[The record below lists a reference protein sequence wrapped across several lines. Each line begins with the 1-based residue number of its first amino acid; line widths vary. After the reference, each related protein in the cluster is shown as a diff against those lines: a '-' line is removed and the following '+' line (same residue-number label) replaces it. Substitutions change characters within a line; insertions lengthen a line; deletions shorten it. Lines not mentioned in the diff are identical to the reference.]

1 MKALVIGAGGVG
13 RAIANIASR
22 RSFIE
27 SMVIADRTLARA
39 EEAVARV
46 KDPRFSA
53 AMVNAAEL
61 EDIRDLIRKA
71 DPDVVINAVDPRFV
85 MPIFLACEIENTNY
99 IDMAMSLSRK
109 HPHYP
114 YTETGVKLGDEQ
126 FARDFNWDE
135 RKIYALI
142 GMGVEPGMSD
152 IFAKYASEHL
162 FSRIDSCTILDGSNL
177 RVEGYDFAPSFSIW
191 TTIEECLNPPLV
203 WEDGRGWYTTTPF
216 SELEI
221 FDFPEG
227 IGPVECVNV
236 EHEEVNML
244 PRTMDAK
251 KVAFKYGLGTEFIS
265 VLKTLHALGL
275 DKINPVWVRSKSG
288 KSQVAPRD
296 LVAAVLPDPAS
307 LVDVMTGKTCAG
319 TLVTG
324 KGKDGKPLGKSN
336 RSFEYDNVTDKYVT
350 FLLEEM
356 IPLAESKGYKISKD
370 PKRRGIAGAS
380 SGGICAFNAAW
391 QRPDAFSKVFT
402 TIGSFTNIRGVLSNG
417 KEVGGDQFPRM
428 VMESPKKDIRIY
440 SQDGTHD
447 LTNQFGVWPEANQKM
462 AEAWKAKGYDYKF
475 VMGEGTHNGRHG
487 AMLLPEALTW
497 LWRDVR

>member
-1 MKALVIGAGGVG
+1 MSLIPRSDRLNVIRLELNIMKALVIGAGGVG

-61 EDIRDLIRKA
+61 EDIRELIRKA

-126 FARDFNWDE
+126 FARDYNWDE
-135 RKIYALI
+135 RKIFALI

-152 IFAKYASEHL
+152 VFAKYASEHL

-177 RVEGYDFAPSFSIW
+177 RVEGFDFAPSFSIW

-236 EHEEVNML
+236 EHEEVVL
-244 PRTMDAK
+244 IPQKIDAK
-251 KVAFKYGLGTEFIS
+251 KVNFKYGLGAEFITI
-265 VLKTLHALGL
+265 LKTINMLGM
-275 DKINPVWVRSKSG
+275 DRKETVEVQGVSVS
-288 KSQVAPRD
+288 PRD
-296 LVAAVLPDPAS
+296 LLTASLPDPAT
-307 LVDVMTGKTCAG
+307 LGERMRGKTCAG
-319 TLVTG
+319 ALI
-324 KGKDGKPLGKSN
+324 KGLDKQGNPKAVYIYNVVDNAWSMKEFGDQAVVWQTAINPVIALELIHKGAWKPQGVN
-336 RSFEYDNVTDKYVT
+336 GPEWFESKPFLD
-350 FLLEEM
+350 LLEEYGTSWH
-356 IPLAESKGYKISKD
+356 IRDEDAS
-370 PKRRGIAGAS
+370 GIV
-380 SGGICAFNAAW
+380 
-391 QRPDAFSKVFT
+391 K
-402 TIGSFTNIRGVLSNG
+402 
-417 KEVGGDQFPRM
+417 
-428 VMESPKKDIRIY
+428 
-440 SQDGTHD
+440 
-447 LTNQFGVWPEANQKM
+447 
-462 AEAWKAKGYDYKF
+462 
-475 VMGEGTHNGRHG
+475 
-487 AMLLPEALTW
+487 
-497 LWRDVR
+497 

>member
-1 MKALVIGAGGVG
+1 MSLNPRSDRLNVIRLELNIMKALVIGAGGVG

-27 SMVIADRTLARA
+27 SMVIADRTLSRA

-53 AMVNAAEL
+53 AMVNVAEL
-61 EDIRDLIRKA
+61 EDVRELIRKA

-135 RKIYALI
+135 RKIFALI

-152 IFAKYASEHL
+152 VFAKYASEHL

-177 RVEGYDFAPSFSIW
+177 RVEGFDFAPSFSIW
-191 TTIEECLNPPLV
+191 TTIEECLNPPIV

-236 EHEEVNML
+236 EHEEVIL
-244 PRTMDAK
+244 IPQKIDAK
-251 KVAFKYGLGTEFIS
+251 KVNFKYGLGAEFITI
-265 VLKTLHALGL
+265 LKTINMLGM
-275 DKINPVWVRSKSG
+275 DRKETVEVQG
-288 KSQVAPRD
+288 VAVSPRD
-296 LVAAVLPDPAS
+296 LLTASLPDPGT
-307 LVDVMTGKTCAG
+307 LGERMRGKTCAG
-319 TLVTG
+319 TLV
-324 KGKDGKPLGKSN
+324 KGLDKQGNPKAVYIYNVVDNAWSMKEFGDQAVVWQTAINPVIALELIHNGIWKPQGVN
-336 RSFEYDNVTDKYVT
+336 GPEWFESKPFLD
-350 FLLEEM
+350 LLEEYGTSWHM
-356 IPLAESKGYKISKD
+356 RDEDAS
-370 PKRRGIAGAS
+370 GI
-380 SGGICAFNAAW
+380 I
-391 QRPDAFSKVFT
+391 K
-402 TIGSFTNIRGVLSNG
+402 
-417 KEVGGDQFPRM
+417 
-428 VMESPKKDIRIY
+428 
-440 SQDGTHD
+440 
-447 LTNQFGVWPEANQKM
+447 
-462 AEAWKAKGYDYKF
+462 
-475 VMGEGTHNGRHG
+475 
-487 AMLLPEALTW
+487 
-497 LWRDVR
+497 